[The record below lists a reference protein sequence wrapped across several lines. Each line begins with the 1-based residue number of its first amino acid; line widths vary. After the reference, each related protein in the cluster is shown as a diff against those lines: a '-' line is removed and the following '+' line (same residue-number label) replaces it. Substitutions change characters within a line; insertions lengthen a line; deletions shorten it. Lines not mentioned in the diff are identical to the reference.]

1 MPTNVSN
8 LWIGPSSAGRL
19 AHLDVNTHNDQG
31 VAIDSFWESGL
42 IRGIN
47 DFTSRLIRVAALD
60 LWIRGNGALL
70 TTVFGPDKT
79 QNVTPQLL
87 TASGVPA
94 TLSAAPGTMFQE
106 KFDLAHVENYTVRV
120 ETNAVDA
127 WFELSELIAYAKGDL
142 FNR

>member
-1 MPTNVSN
+1 MPANVSN
-8 LWIGPSSAGRL
+8 LWIGPSAAGSL
-19 AHLDVNTHNDQG
+19 AHLDPTTHNDQG
-31 VAIDSFWESGL
+31 AAIDSFWESGL
-42 IRGIN
+42 VRGVS
-47 DFTSRLIRVAALD
+47 DFASRLIRVGALD
-60 LWIRGNGALL
+60 LWIRGNGTLI

-79 QNVTPQLL
+79 QSVSPQLL

-94 TLSAAPGTMFQE
+94 TLSPAPGTMYQE

-127 WFELSELIAYAKGDL
+127 WWELSELIGYAKQDL